1 MGLGTPRTFHALLL
15 SVSFFPWTV
24 LGQNIHPDENE
35 SGENI
40 HPDESESGSL
50 RIKRGVA
57 KGSLTNKSRPD
68 TLFTACRYKEVPWSD
83 CDPQTLMRRK
93 TVQLIVEEDSG

>member
-15 SVSFFPWTV
+15 SVCFFPWTV
-24 LGQNIHPDENE
+24 LGQ
-35 SGENI
+35 NI